1 LKRLQESAREK
12 RLLNFGPEK
21 EPEFEPKL
29 QKFRDDMLKKLDP
42 SLLDEKTEDE
52 DIEDAGNELN
62 AENSKIHQLT
72 REMDNLLELDEE
84 KPKIQEIVDDE
95 QPKIQEIVY
104 DEQPK
109 IQEIVDDEQT
119 KIQEIV
125 DEDVE
130 TDVPDLE
137 FVDEAERRV
146 ENVVLLENTKSLIQ
160 EDSNATLLIEEINIE
175 DKVREIK
182 EEREVKDAWK

>member
-52 DIEDAGNELN
+52 DIEDAGNVWN

-95 QPKIQEIVY
+95 QPKIQEIV
-104 DEQPK
+104 DEEQP
-109 IQEIVDDEQT
+109 

-146 ENVVLLENTKSLIQ
+146 ENVVLLENTKGLIQ